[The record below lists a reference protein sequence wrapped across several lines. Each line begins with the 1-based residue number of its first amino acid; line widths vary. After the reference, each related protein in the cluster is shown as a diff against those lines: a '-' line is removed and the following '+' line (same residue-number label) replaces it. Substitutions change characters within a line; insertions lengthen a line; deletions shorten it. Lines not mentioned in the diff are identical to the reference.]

1 MSRQASAALPRRR
14 TNTGSSRPRST
25 ASRST
30 ASRSTASRSI
40 WDDLPV
46 SIVPTDNLPGFA
58 DLGLAP
64 SLVGA
69 LHRAG
74 IETPFPIQAAT
85 IPDVLA
91 GRDLL
96 GRAATGSGKTLAFGL
111 PLITRLEG
119 SRSAPRR
126 PRGLVLVPTR
136 ELAMQVGDAIAPL
149 AASRGVQVRI
159 VAGGMPIG
167 KQITALERGVDVLV
181 ATPGRLVDLIERR
194 SCVLSDVEVAVL
206 DEADHMADLGFLPVV
221 RQLLDMTP
229 RDGQR
234 LLFSATLDGDVAT
247 LVDNYLTDPAVHALS
262 SATASVDTMT
272 HHVFRAPHE
281 SKFGVVAE
289 IAGRPERT
297 LLFVRTK
304 HGADRLARQLG
315 RVGVPAGAL
324 HGGRTQAQRNRA
336 LAAFRDGS
344 VPALVAT
351 DVAARGIHID
361 DVSLVVHVD
370 PPQDSKDYLHRS
382 GRTARA
388 GQAGVVVLFA
398 TPDQERVVRRMLS
411 DAGVQ
416 AEQRDVTLGDDVVA
430 TITGARRASGQPLVE
445 RRAPVRPQHA
455 ASGRRNSA
463 TSQNGTRHAPR
474 RPQRGEHRP
483 RRAKSH
489 F

>member
-14 TNTGSSRPRST
+14 TNTGSSR
-25 ASRST
+25 SRST
-30 ASRSTASRSI
+30 VSRSTTSRSI

-64 SLVGA
+64 SLVSA

-74 IETPFPIQAAT
+74 IETPFPIQAAA

-149 AASRGVQVRI
+149 ADSRGVQVRI

-167 KQITALERGVDVLV
+167 KQITALERGVDVVV

-194 SCVLSDVEVAVL
+194 SCVLSDVEVVVL

-229 RDGQR
+229 RNGQR

-262 SATASVDTMT
+262 SVTASVDTMT

-416 AEQRDVTLGDDVVA
+416 ADQRDVTPGDDVVA
-430 TITGARRASGQPLVE
+430 KITGARRASGQPLVE
-445 RRAPVRPQHA
+445 RRAPARPQHA
-455 ASGRRNSA
+455 TAGRRSSA